1 MTAADGA
8 IDSSVK
14 TMLCRSAPL
23 VDFPHR
29 GMLIVSHATPAALK
43 LHTPVTTH
51 REFERQT

>member
-23 VDFPHR
+23 IDFHHR

-43 LHTPVTTH
+43 LHTLVTTH
-51 REFERQT
+51 REFERRT